1 MPKGEGRIIAQNK
14 KARHDYHIEEELE
27 CGIVLHGTEIKSIRK
42 GQINLKDSYARIKDD
57 GMYVINMH
65 ISPYEQGNRFNH
77 DPIRDRKLLLHKNEI
92 RKLNQKI
99 QLQGVT
105 LVPLKV
111 YIKDGY
117 AKLEL
122 GVAKGKNVRDKRQD
136 LKAKQA
142 KRDMASAMKYKY

>member
-92 RKLNQKI
+92 RKLNQKV